1 MAYGTITRLDQPGLL
16 TFQWDA
22 TFKRE
27 QRVIH
32 RRHDSVLTTR
42 CYSVPPGLLAG
53 ANRLIFTKQ
62 EQFMAPN
69 DQASFP
75 SIEPPLFS
83 PVDVALPDGR
93 QRIAVIGSGIS
104 GLAAAWM
111 LAQRHAVTLFE
122 RDGRP
127 GGHSNTVDLDLP
139 EGRLPVDTGFIV
151 FNERTYPNL
160 TALFAHLGVAS
171 RETEMSFAASLDQGT
186 FEYSG
191 SNLRGLFAQRRNLLR
206 PRMWRMIAEILR
218 FYRHAR
224 VAAGSDAAEVTLGD
238 YLSQAG
244 YGASFIRDHL
254 LPMGGAIWSTSADQM
269 LQHPLRSFV
278 RFCDNHGLLQLADR
292 PCWRTVT
299 GGSRSYVNRMLS
311 DRHIDLRLDA
321 RIAAVTRETSN
332 PAIVF
337 ADGSWQRFDAVVLA
351 THADQALGLLAAP
364 TRQEH
369 QLLGAMRYQAN
380 TAVLHGDIGLM
391 PRRRAAWSSWNVI
404 GDGAA
409 TEKGSLV
416 CVSYW
421 MNQLQHLPVARPVI
435 VTLNPNRPVREDLTW
450 AKFAYTHPLFDQHAM
465 AAQRDLWKLQGQ
477 GGIWYCGAYFGAG
490 FHEDGLQ
497 AGLAVA
503 ERLGQV
509 RRPWRVAE
517 PSGRIHLPETDLLP
531 EMIPAAAILAA

>member
-1 MAYGTITRLDQPGLL
+1 
-16 TFQWDA
+16 
-22 TFKRE
+22 
-27 QRVIH
+27 
-32 RRHDSVLTTR
+32 
-42 CYSVPPGLLAG
+42 
-53 ANRLIFTKQ
+53 
-62 EQFMAPN
+62 MAPN

-75 SIEPPLFS
+75 SEIEPPLFS
-83 PVDVALPDGR
+83 PIDVPLPVGC

-111 LAQRHAVTLFE
+111 LAERHAVILFE
-122 RDGRP
+122 RDVRP

-139 EGRLPVDTGFIV
+139 EGRLSVDAGFIV

-160 TALFAHLGVAS
+160 TALFAHLGVES
-171 RETEMSFAASLDQGT
+171 RKTEMSFAASLDNGT

-206 PRMWRMIAEILR
+206 PRMWRMLSDILR

-224 VAAGSDAAEVTLGD
+224 VAAGPGTGEVTLGD
-238 YLSQAG
+238 YLAQAG
-244 YGASFIRDHL
+244 YGAGFIRDHL

-269 LQHPLRSFV
+269 LQHPLSSFV

-299 GGSRSYVNRMLS
+299 GGSRNYVNRMLA
-311 DRHIDLRLDA
+311 DRKIDLRLDA
-321 RIAAVTRETSN
+321 RIAAVTRESGG
-332 PAIVF
+332 PGIVF
-337 ADGSWQRFDAVVLA
+337 ADGSRQGFDAVVLA

-364 TRQEH
+364 TRQEC
-369 QLLGAMRYQAN
+369 QLLGAMRYQSNA
-380 TAVLHGDIGLM
+380 AVLHGDIGLM
-391 PRRRAAWSSWNVI
+391 PQRRSAWSSWNVI
-404 GDGAA
+404 SDGSAA
-409 TEKGSLV
+409 SRDSLI

-450 AKFAYTHPLFDQHAM
+450 AKFDYAHPLFDQSAM
-465 AAQRDLWKLQGQ
+465 AAQRDLWKLQGH

-509 RRPWRVAE
+509 RRPWRVAQ
-517 PSGRIHLPETDLLP
+517 PSGRIHLPGTESMP
-531 EMIPAAAILAA
+531 EMIPVPVVLAA